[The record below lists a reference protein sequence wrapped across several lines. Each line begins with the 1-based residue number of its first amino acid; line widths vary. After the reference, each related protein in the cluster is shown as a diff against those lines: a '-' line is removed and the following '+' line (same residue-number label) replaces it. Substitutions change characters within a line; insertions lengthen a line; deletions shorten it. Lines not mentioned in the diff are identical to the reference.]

1 VLTRLNPRGK
11 PLHLE
16 YKRNLMEERSRAGAR
31 RRREHA
37 LSDRLE
43 RLAVV
48 HRPLQVQPVRA
59 KTKYNGFY
67 APAACYQAMTVI
79 EEDLADDGPDG
90 ASTEEEDGGDVFE
103 PAPLSH
109 PKGSLLC
116 VKLAGASASAWGFGV
131 CVADALA
138 SDKKVLCVLAN
149 FDREDCLV
157 SIPGDVKETFRDDA
171 ILIKK
176 SRVLRTCRKDDE
188 YSVLD
193 KETMDIKVNEDL
205 VVATDAM
212 MTSMLRA
219 ARQRRRT
226 NHQSTV
232 ELTRRSAHIDP
243 LLAGVRLS
251 NASLRGAR
259 AAARAVARDQ

>member
-1 VLTRLNPRGK
+1 MLTRLNPRGK

-16 YKRNLMEERSRAGAR
+16 YKRNLMEERRAGAR

-131 CVADALA
+131 CVADDLA

-193 KETMDIKVNEDL
+193 KETMDIN
-205 VVATDAM
+205 
-212 MTSMLRA
+212 
-219 ARQRRRT
+219 
-226 NHQSTV
+226 
-232 ELTRRSAHIDP
+232 
-243 LLAGVRLS
+243 
-251 NASLRGAR
+251 
-259 AAARAVARDQ
+259 